1 MIQESALVSC
11 NHPICFVVAATGIP
25 DSRRDHAVAMA
36 RFASTVITEMNILTK
51 RLETTFGP
59 DTADLGLRI
68 GLHSGPVT
76 GGVLRGARARF
87 QVC

>member
-1 MIQESALVSC
+1 
-11 NHPICFVVAATGIP
+11 
-25 DSRRDHAVAMA
+25 MA